1 MSPTFPC
8 YRLMSCRPC
17 HAHPAPWQVWCDFR
31 DGYAITM
38 LNILNKDFME
48 LATGDQYM
56 DYGADDV
63 TLRALVN
70 ASYFCSQETKYGP
83 HS

>member
-17 HAHPAPWQVWCDFR
+17 HADPAPWQVWCDFR
-31 DGYAITM
+31 EDYAITM
-38 LNILNKDFME
+38 LNILNKNFME

-56 DYGADDV
+56 DYGANDV
-63 TLRALVN
+63 TLQALLN